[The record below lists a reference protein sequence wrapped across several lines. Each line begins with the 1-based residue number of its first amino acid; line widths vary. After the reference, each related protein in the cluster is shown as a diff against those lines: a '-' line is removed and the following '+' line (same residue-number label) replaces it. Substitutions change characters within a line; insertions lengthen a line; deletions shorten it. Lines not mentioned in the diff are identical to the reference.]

1 VTERRLQIA
10 IGLPVLLGALD
21 LTVISAVLPVVV
33 SELDLPVP
41 GGIRQASW
49 LVTGYLIAYAVGILG
64 AGRLSDRHG
73 SAPVLRW
80 GLLMFAAGS
89 VAVAVSG
96 PWSTKLVQQL
106 AYRSME
112 ARPAAEFVALWVL
125 VAGRSVQALAAGAIV
140 PAGMSYGWK
149 QLGSQRWLGF
159 VAAVDLAG
167 WTLGHLYGGIIVRL
181 ADWRLAF
188 WINVPFVILSL
199 VMLRGIESEKSKE
212 VVVPWARLAVVG
224 FGLGTAMVGI
234 GGVEGAATAIQP
246 IWLAV
251 GVAAVAVGLVGNV
264 NGLVPIQAVLRNPGA
279 LIANLALGFV
289 VFVVLALV
297 PLFVSVLIESDLQ
310 QAGWVAGWL
319 LSVFTIPM
327 AVVAWLTAKA
337 PRQWARWLGAIGAVA
352 GFLLVSRWE
361 PTVSG
366 LLPGLLLLGVS
377 LGVWFGPL
385 AEAVLHLVPV
395 HESGGGSGI
404 VILTRLIGMAIGTAT
419 LTNFVLSKV
428 PAVTTADALIEDL
441 LDVFHDA
448 AYLGVA
454 GAVLLAGVSLVSIR
468 EPSVSL

>member
-1 VTERRLQIA
+1 
-10 IGLPVLLGALD
+10 
-21 LTVISAVLPVVV
+21 
-33 SELDLPVP
+33 
-41 GGIRQASW
+41 
-49 LVTGYLIAYAVGILG
+49 
-64 AGRLSDRHG
+64 
-73 SAPVLRW
+73 
-80 GLLMFAAGS
+80 
-89 VAVAVSG
+89 
-96 PWSTKLVQQL
+96 
-106 AYRSME
+106 
-112 ARPAAEFVALWVL
+112 
-125 VAGRSVQALAAGAIV
+125 
-140 PAGMSYGWK
+140 
-149 QLGSQRWLGF
+149 
-159 VAAVDLAG
+159 
-167 WTLGHLYGGIIVRL
+167 
-181 ADWRLAF
+181 
-188 WINVPFVILSL
+188 
-199 VMLRGIESEKSKE
+199 
-212 VVVPWARLAVVG
+212 
-224 FGLGTAMVGI
+224 
-234 GGVEGAATAIQP
+234 
-246 IWLAV
+246 
-251 GVAAVAVGLVGNV
+251 V

-310 QAGWVAGWL
+310 QAGWVSGWL

-337 PRQWARWLGAIGAVA
+337 PRRVARWLGAVGAVA

-361 PTVSG
+361 PTVAG

-395 HESGGGSGI
+395 NESGGGSGI

-428 PAVTTADALIEDL
+428 PAVTTADALIADL